1 MLEVAREVG
10 FQVTVATQEVVR
22 NLTNFVELVN
32 GCNVLVGV
40 HGAGM
45 TNLLF
50 LRPQAVLLQVVP
62 WGLDWASATYY
73 GRPARQLGLQYVEYH
88 IEVQESSLYDEYPKD
103 HPVLTDPWGI
113 NLKGYNVS
121 KPVYTDGQNVRLDL
135 ARFKET
141 LLRAKEL
148 VRSPS
153 KVSSE

>member
-1 MLEVAREVG
+1 MVQLAREVG
-10 FQVTVATQEVVR
+10 FQVVVATQEVVR
-22 NLTNFVELVN
+22 NLTNFAQLVN
-32 GCNVLVGV
+32 RCNVLVGV

-45 TNLLF
+45 TNLVF

-73 GRPARQLGLQYVEYH
+73 GRPVHTLGLQYVEYH
-88 IEVQESSLYDEYPKD
+88 IQVHESSLYDEYPKD

-141 LLRAKEL
+141 LLEAKEL
-148 VRSPS
+148 VRNPS
-153 KVSSE
+153 RVSTE